1 MRLPCTSLIFKGWAG
16 LSVQDEAQRFEYLSA
31 WMRVDCNLKLQRRGR
46 GDFDVDLGA
55 HFTFHSLIVR

>member
-1 MRLPCTSLIFKGWAG
+1 
-16 LSVQDEAQRFEYLSA
+16 
-31 WMRVDCNLKLQRRGR
+31 MRVDCNLKLQRRGR